1 MRVVTVDI
9 MAVVA
14 TKEVAT
20 MDTVSVGATE
30 EVATVDKVAV
40 VASKVEATRQTGNF
54 LSATKNS
61 EDVKN
66 SCAQDCAKVRMVHI
80 LQDRVQYI
88 V

>member
-1 MRVVTVDI
+1 
-9 MAVVA
+9 
-14 TKEVAT
+14 
-20 MDTVSVGATE
+20 MDMVSVGATE
-30 EVATVDKVAV
+30 EVATVDM